1 MLSFALAEVGRV
13 TFLTDL
19 AQHLIRGRSAHGL
32 PGTKYP
38 DAVLFGERS
47 RAPDRTQRDFLS
59 GAFHFQVIAR
69 LQAEFFPQ
77 WLRNHDATS
86 LVQSKADVQMA

>member
-1 MLSFALAEVGRV
+1 M
-13 TFLTDL
+13 
-19 AQHLIRGRSAHGL
+19 
-32 PGTKYP
+32 
-38 DAVLFGERS
+38 LFGERS
-47 RAPDRTQRDFLS
+47 RAPDRTQRDYLS

-86 LVQSKADVQMA
+86 FVQSKADVHNGMLPWVNPQINAI